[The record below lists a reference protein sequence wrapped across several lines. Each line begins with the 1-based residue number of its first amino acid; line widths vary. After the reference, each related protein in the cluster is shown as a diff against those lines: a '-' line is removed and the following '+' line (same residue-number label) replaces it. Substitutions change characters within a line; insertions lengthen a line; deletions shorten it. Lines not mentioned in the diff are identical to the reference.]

1 VLGGINGFQY
11 DYLSRINLMKDK
23 KGKMLADSHSTLN
36 SWMNNFGQL
45 LNVHKINQV
54 MRKEKHTVRRLV
66 PKPRAF
72 KLEMAIEKLKLV
84 RVIMC

>member
-1 VLGGINGFQY
+1 
-11 DYLSRINLMKDK
+11 
-23 KGKMLADSHSTLN
+23 MLADSHSTLN